1 MQFLNDF
8 LIKIKFVIISILSIS
23 ITKILLKSMS
33 LDSVITKVRKISSIL
48 LSSSESEIPIERMH
62 GWYLKLSSLFKIN
75 SCLTKSLSQK
85 IIFSNFGFN
94 FLVICGVRFD
104 EEFNLKGHA
113 WLSYKDKIIFE
124 KNEDVKK
131 YTESFRV

>member
-1 MQFLNDF
+1 MQLLNDF
-8 LIKIKFVIISILSIS
+8 LIKIKFVIIFIFSIC
-23 ITKILLKSMS
+23 ITKILLKTMS
-33 LDSVITKVRKISSIL
+33 LDSVITKVRKISSLIL
-48 LSSSESEIPIERMH
+48 SASESEIPIERIH
-62 GWYLKLSSLFKIN
+62 GWYLKLSSIFNIN

-104 EEFNLKGHA
+104 EESNFKGHA
-113 WLSYKDKIIFE
+113 WLSYKNKIIFE
-124 KNEDVKK
+124 KNEDIKK

>member
-8 LIKIKFVIISILSIS
+8 LIKIKFVIIFIFSIC
-23 ITKILLKSMS
+23 ITKILLKTMS
-33 LDSVITKVRKISSIL
+33 LDSVIMKVRKISSLIL
-48 LSSSESEIPIERMH
+48 SASESEIPIERIH
-62 GWYLKLSSLFKIN
+62 GWYLKLSSLLNIN

-104 EEFNLKGHA
+104 EESNFKGHA
-113 WLSYKDKIIFE
+113 WLSYKNKIIFE
-124 KNEDVKK
+124 RNEDIKK

>member
-8 LIKIKFVIISILSIS
+8 LIKIKFVIIFIFSIC
-23 ITKILLKSMS
+23 ITKILLKTMS
-33 LDSVITKVRKISSIL
+33 LDSVIMKVRKISSLIL
-48 LSSSESEIPIERMH
+48 SASESEIPIERIH
-62 GWYLKLSSLFKIN
+62 GWYLKLSSIFNIN

-104 EEFNLKGHA
+104 EESNLKGHA
-113 WLSYKDKIIFE
+113 WLSYKNKIIFE
-124 KNEDVKK
+124 KNEDIKK

>member
-8 LIKIKFVIISILSIS
+8 LIKIKFVIIFIFSIC
-23 ITKILLKSMS
+23 ITKILLKTMS
-33 LDSVITKVRKISSIL
+33 LDSVITKVRQISSLIL
-48 LSSSESEIPIERMH
+48 SASESEIPIERIH
-62 GWYLKLSSLFKIN
+62 GWYLKLSSIFNIN

-104 EEFNLKGHA
+104 EESNLKGHA
-113 WLSYKDKIIFE
+113 WLSYKNKIIFE
-124 KNEDVKK
+124 KNEDIKK

>member
-1 MQFLNDF
+1 MQSPNIVF
-8 LIKIKFVIISILSIS
+8 IKTKFVIISILSIC
-23 ITKILLKSMS
+23 ITKILLKIMS
-33 LDSVITKVRKISSIL
+33 LDSVIIRVRKISIIL
-48 LSSSESEIPIERMH
+48 LKSSESEIPIERMH
-62 GWYLKLSSLFKIN
+62 RWYLKLSSIFKIN

-94 FLVICGVRFD
+94 FLVICGVKFD
-104 EEFNLKGHA
+104 EELNLEGHA

-124 KNEDVKK
+124 KSEDIKE